1 MEVENPLLR
10 LEQREEAEK
19 RARYLENY
27 LKAFICVLFALIALI
42 AFLAI
47 VIMVHIYETK
57 KTLVDVVTLLKTLA
71 VVVSSE

>member
-27 LKAFICVLFALIALI
+27 LKAFICVLFALIA
-42 AFLAI
+42 FLAI